1 VATSRSLALPLT
13 VTLALLLSPAPAAA
27 KARPPRS
34 CAGSLSGVVRATF
47 ACAVLVAQQ
56 GATHV
61 IVISTT
67 GPIEGVPSV
76 VPGSF
81 VLPGA
86 PKTGTLRHDDLG
98 MGKASVAVEG
108 GTLYTA
114 AKTSSQRGEVTLQL
128 TSVTPSMK
136 AKGTFDVHGTYRARL
151 LPAGGGKSGE
161 VVVEA
166 TF

>member
-1 VATSRSLALPLT
+1 VSSSRSLALPLS
-13 VTLALLLSPAPAAA
+13 VTLSLLLSPAPAAA
-27 KARPPRS
+27 KASTPRS
-34 CAGSLSGVVRATF
+34 CAGSLSGDVRATF
-47 ACAVLVAQQ
+47 PCAVQVAPQ
-56 GATHV
+56 GAAHV

-81 VLPGA
+81 VLPGT
-86 PKTGTLRHDDLG
+86 PKTGTLRLDDLG
-98 MGKASVAVEG
+98 MGKASVAAEG
-108 GTLYTA
+108 GVLYTA

-128 TSVTPSMK
+128 TSVTPSKK
-136 AKGTFDVHGTYRARL
+136 AKGAFDVHGTYRARL